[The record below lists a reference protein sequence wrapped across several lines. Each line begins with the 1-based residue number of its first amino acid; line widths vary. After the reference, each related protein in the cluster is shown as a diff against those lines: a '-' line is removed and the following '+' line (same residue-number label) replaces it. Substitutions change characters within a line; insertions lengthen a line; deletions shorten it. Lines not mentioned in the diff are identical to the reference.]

1 MFKTDAHLIVPLSR
15 NDFDQE
21 QDFKVL
27 RYVGKDQFDEVEA
40 IMRTSFA
47 RRIDKQQLADS
58 SLDIDYFNNMQRT
71 SKLQHFEERVKQLE
85 HDFRML
91 QSQKSEG
98 GKIKL
103 AELMQDPEVKATLD
117 ELRDCKKKV
126 QGLRYALA
134 DSIAEAQKEEQND
147 DK

>member
-47 RRIDKQQLADS
+47 RRIDKQHLADS
-58 SLDIDYFNNMQRT
+58 SLDVDYFNNMQRT
-71 SKLQHFEERVKQLE
+71 SKLEHFEERVKQLE

-91 QSQKSEG
+91 
-98 GKIKL
+98 
-103 AELMQDPEVKATLD
+103 
-117 ELRDCKKKV
+117 
-126 QGLRYALA
+126 
-134 DSIAEAQKEEQND
+134 
-147 DK
+147 

>member
-71 SKLQHFEERVKQLE
+71 SKL
-85 HDFRML
+85 
-91 QSQKSEG
+91 
-98 GKIKL
+98 
-103 AELMQDPEVKATLD
+103 
-117 ELRDCKKKV
+117 
-126 QGLRYALA
+126 
-134 DSIAEAQKEEQND
+134 
-147 DK
+147 